1 MPTALSW
8 QPAAHFPLPVLGRCL
23 GRSRRKVGY
32 ARGFFDWVLSSE
44 PFGAGEVHLHKTG
57 TIEMLRQS
65 SSAIA
70 SNLREIDGRL
80 RALEGRIH
88 RIGSVTS
95 TNAARAADGI
105 GEAVASALSSM
116 AARMREN
123 ATSVG
128 NDAARFGNDAMRRLS
143 HEAENRPLFMLA
155 VAAGVGLLIGLSIH
169 RNS

>member
-1 MPTALSW
+1 MLLALSW

-32 ARGFFDWVLSSE
+32 ARGFLAWALGRELLVAE
-44 PFGAGEVHLHKTG
+44 EVHLHKTG

-70 SNLREIDGRL
+70 ANLREIDGRL
-80 RALEGRIH
+80 RALEGRLH
-88 RIGSVTS
+88 RIGSITS

-105 GEAVASALSSM
+105 GEAVASALSGM

-143 HEAENRPLFMLA
+143 DEVESRPLSMLA

>member
-1 MPTALSW
+1 
-8 QPAAHFPLPVLGRCL
+8 
-23 GRSRRKVGY
+23 
-32 ARGFFDWVLSSE
+32 
-44 PFGAGEVHLHKTG
+44 
-57 TIEMLRQS
+57 MLRQS

-80 RALEGRIH
+80 RALEGRLQ
-88 RIGSVTS
+88 RIGNVTS

-105 GEAVASALSSM
+105 GEAVASVLSGM

-123 ATSVG
+123 ATSVS
-128 NDAARFGNDAMRRLS
+128 NDAARFGNDAMQRLS
-143 HEAENRPLFMLA
+143 DEVENRPLIMLA